1 MNPEDIPLR
10 DLHLPPP
17 VGWWPPAPGWWL
29 LMAIAAA
36 GLLWFLWRAWQ
47 QWRSSAARRIALAEL
62 QRYAGAYEQD
72 GDLVTLAKRLS
83 ELTRRAM
90 LAYAPREEVARLT
103 GESWLLWLDRGLSV
117 PVFSAGAGRSLESL
131 PYRRSDEKH
140 ADVNAIALI
149 EAVKQRLAT
158 PLPEDVS

>member
-10 DLHLPPP
+10 DLHLPAP

-47 QWRSSAARRIALAEL
+47 QWRRAAARRIAMAEL
-62 QRYAGAYEQD
+62 KRYAGAYQQD

-90 LAYAPREEVARLT
+90 LAYAPRDEVASLT
-103 GESWLLWLDRGLSV
+103 GEAWLLWLDRGLAV
-117 PVFSAGAGRSLESL
+117 PVFSTGAGRSLESL
-131 PYRRSDEKH
+131 PYRRSDEHH
-140 ADVNAIALI
+140 ADVNAMALI

-158 PLPEDVS
+158 PLPEEQG